1 MEGQVRGLRSTFGH
15 SPPSAACPLIPTEPR
30 TLPRRRDSPAP
41 RNHIDILRKT
51 DWALGFIP
59 AAQEESEERLKAL
72 TWDEFLVVDVL
83 AGRGRYLKAVQGRW
97 KNLHVGKMSHES

>member
-41 RNHIDILRKT
+41 RNHIDILRKYV
-51 DWALGFIP
+51 
-59 AAQEESEERLKAL
+59 EHERDGVRLP
-72 TWDEFLVVDVL
+72 VL
-83 AGRGRYLKAVQGRW
+83 ALVEPLQGRFQA
-97 KNLHVGKMSHES
+97 LPAGLAPQLL